1 MLVFS
6 KIVKLF
12 LIENRKGDKVIEK
25 LFLRY
30 IFKRFFRFKKF
41 FNFFV
46 KKKRSEIKIY
56 LGIIVLSSVNYFK
69 SFINYDIFLFSFLWV
84 FYFVNKW

>member
-46 KKKRSEIKIY
+46 KKKEVKLR
-56 LGIIVLSSVNYFK
+56 
-69 SFINYDIFLFSFLWV
+69 FI
-84 FYFVNKW
+84 